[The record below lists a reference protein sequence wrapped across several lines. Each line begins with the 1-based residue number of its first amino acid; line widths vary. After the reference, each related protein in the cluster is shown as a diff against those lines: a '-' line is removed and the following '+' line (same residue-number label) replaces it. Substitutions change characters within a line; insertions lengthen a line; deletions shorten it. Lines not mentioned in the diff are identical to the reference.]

1 MATICRTNSSDSAFI
16 AVVKK
21 LDKELAIHNG
31 EQNDFYSQ
39 FNGIEA
45 LQNCV
50 IAVDNDIPIGS
61 GAFKPFDEDSVEIK
75 RMYVEGCHRGKG
87 ISKLILS
94 ELEAWAKEKGYRRC
108 VLETGTFLTAAVELY
123 RSQGYTTIPRYE
135 PYTDVETSVCFEK
148 VL

>member
-1 MATICRTNSSDSAFI
+1 MVTIRRTNSSDSAFI
-16 AVVKK
+16 EIVKK

-31 EQNDFYSQ
+31 EQDDFYSQ
-39 FNGIEA
+39 FNGIES

-50 IAVDNDIPIGS
+50 VAINNKVPIGS
-61 GAFKPFDEDSVEIK
+61 GAFKLFDKDSVEIK
-75 RMYVEGCHRGKG
+75 RMYVDNDSRGKG

-94 ELEAWAKEKGYRRC
+94 ELEVWGKEMGYRRC
-108 VLETGTFLTAAVELY
+108 VLETGTFLTSAVGLY
-123 RSQGYTTIPRYE
+123 RSQGYTSIPRYE